1 MISRTLWKWAA
12 NASLDERATVADDAA
27 MSSEDSDPPRGP
39 INEPVEHT
47 SVSARVPT
55 HIGRGVLSTGVMVF
69 EGPSEFVLDFVLRLA
84 QPHAIVARIVL
95 SHLVCG
101 QLIAALRENLKAYQA
116 RFGPPPSLPV
126 PPPEAAAPHSIT
138 DIYESLKLPEELM
151 SGVYANAVMI
161 GHSPGEFWFDF
172 ITNFYPRAAVSS
184 RVYMTAQHVPGMLE
198 TLITSYQAH
207 QRRLGGGPPPS

>member
-1 MISRTLWKWAA
+1 MS
-12 NASLDERATVADDAA
+12 NDEPE
-27 MSSEDSDPPRGP
+27 SPQGP
-39 INEPVEHT
+39 INEPVHHS
-47 SVSARVPT
+47 SVSARVPA

-84 QPHAIVARIVL
+84 QPHVIAARIVL

-101 QLIAALRENLKAYQA
+101 QFIMALKDNLRNYQE

-126 PPPEAAAPHSIT
+126 PPPGGGPQTIEE
-138 DIYESLKLPEELM
+138 IYDSLKLPDEMM

-161 GHSPGEFWFDF
+161 GHTPAEFWFDF
-172 ITNFYPRAAVSS
+172 ITNFYPKSAVSS
-184 RVYMTAQHVPGMLE
+184 RVYLAAQHVPGVLE

-207 QRRLGGGPPPS
+207 QRRLDAGQNPPGPSLPDDPGLN